1 MYQKAGQLFKT
12 VNQNEETQ
20 KPIKH
25 ECLSYTENFTS
36 NTLSSSVRKNMV
48 ENLLNTVDSQNIIKE
63 KEKNKDIYYLR
74 DPEVWGPIFW
84 FSLHNGASKYSDN
97 PSNHMKEKLKGF
109 ILGIPYMIPCKECSD
124 HARDYID
131 KHKDNLDNILKN
143 NESFFKFTYDFH
155 DNANKIIGN
164 ERITL
169 EEAKNIYYDD

>member
-1 MYQKAGQLFKT
+1 MYQKVGQLFKMNN
-12 VNQNEETQ
+12 VNEE
-20 KPIKH
+20 IH
-25 ECLSYTENFTS
+25 TENKHNCLNYVEKFS
-36 NTLSSSVRKNMV
+36 PKPLSSTKTKIVK
-48 ENLLNTVDSQNIIKE
+48 NLLNTVDSENIMKE

-131 KHKDNLDNILKN
+131 KNKDNFDNILKN
-143 NESFFKFTYDFH
+143 KDTFFKFTYDFH

-164 ERITL
+164 ERISL